1 LIDVN
6 DELQTMVDTQL
17 DNLAGDITLLQSAWQ
32 GFILSLEEGSGPLAR
47 ASRDITNFATNLL
60 IRLSNLDIELTRQQ
74 NLNIRP
80 DGTVV

>member
-1 LIDVN
+1 
-6 DELQTMVDTQL
+6 MVDTQL
-17 DNLAGDITLLQSAWQ
+17 DNLAGDITLLQSAWD

-74 NLNIRP
+74 NLTSDQLQRWFDYLN
-80 DGTVV
+80 VVGDQ